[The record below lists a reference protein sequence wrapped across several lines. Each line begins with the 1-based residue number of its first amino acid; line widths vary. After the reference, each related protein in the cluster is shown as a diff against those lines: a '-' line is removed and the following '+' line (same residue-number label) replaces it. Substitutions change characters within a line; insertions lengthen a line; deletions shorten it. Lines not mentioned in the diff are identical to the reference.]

1 MKVPAPHN
9 ARQSDTIAIFT
20 GSVMNRFRLYH
31 TPSLQS
37 FSQSAQI
44 SKAINSSTM
53 SVCPPR
59 LQRVAAYQ
67 IEAGE
72 VKTLIRI
79 SHMRPRD
86 VAEQVWFAPAS
97 GAGTCAPQLFE
108 RDETFAAILPLDCQF
123 ISYRLHIQRLH
134 KPTYNRNRHSHKR
147 QLLAIGYFAICH
159 SLFASPGSAI
169 AQYF

>member
-1 MKVPAPHN
+1 MAFIFCRRSDSSRAVEAMKVPAPHN

-97 GAGTCAPQLFE
+97 GAGTCAPQRLQLEKRF
-108 RDETFAAILPLDCQF
+108 RPVVPGNGKLV
-123 ISYRLHIQRLH
+123 SY
-134 KPTYNRNRHSHKR
+134 
-147 QLLAIGYFAICH
+147 LLNVCWFQPH
-159 SLFASPGSAI
+159 
-169 AQYF
+169 